1 MKECDCTKEGRCQ
14 TGATEGSPE
23 ANSPTHGSRHRDLLQ
38 EIDNDEKTVKNEL
51 KPQKKDS
58 TLTRMLRSMRK
69 DKEVSDIDP
78 DKISMSKIFQ
88 RMNPVSKNSRESFSK
103 VFHRI
108 GDALQKK
115 TEDERSNSPSRAGKK
130 KTLERNLMSREKNDE
145 TKPGDRKFGK
155 IGERLFKYRSS
166 DTDPDKTA

>member
-1 MKECDCTKEGRCQ
+1 
-14 TGATEGSPE
+14 
-23 ANSPTHGSRHRDLLQ
+23 
-38 EIDNDEKTVKNEL
+38 IDNDEKTTRNES
-51 KPQKKDS
+51 KPQKKDN
-58 TLTRMLRSMRK
+58 TLTRMLKGMRK
-69 DKEVSDIDP
+69 DKEGSDSDL

-88 RMNPVSKNSRESFSK
+88 RINPVSKNSRDSFSK

-115 TEDERSNSPSRAGKK
+115 PEDERSNSPSRAGKK

-145 TKPGDRKFGK
+145 TKPGDRKFGR

-166 DTDPDKTA
+166 DPDSDKTT